1 MKPLLLF
8 LLALA
13 CTCAQ
18 AKDHGRGHNEHE
30 HDGHEGREHG
40 RSARYFRS
48 SDRQVI
54 LSYYGGTQNLPPGL
68 ARKWRR
74 TGSMPPGWER
84 RFRPLPVVVVRQ
96 LPPVCATC
104 GYGVI
109 DNCAVVYDR
118 KTRVVLDVMALIDDL
133 R

>member
-1 MKPLLLF
+1 MKPLLLL
-8 LLALA
+8 LLAFA

-18 AKDHGRGHNEHE
+18 AKDHGRGHDKHE
-30 HDGHEGREHG
+30 RGGREHG
-40 RSARYFRS
+40 RSATYFRP
-48 SDRQVI
+48 SDRQIIVN
-54 LSYYGGTQNLPPGL
+54 YYGGTQNLPPGL

-74 TGSMPPGWER
+74 SGSLPPGWEK
-84 RFRPLPVVVVRQ
+84 RFRPLPVVVIQQ

-118 KTRVVLDVMALIDDL
+118 KTRVVLDVLALIDDL
-133 R
+133 RD